1 MARLDIKL
9 TIFAKGVLQMWSIFI
24 IAFIF
29 ILVFVVSR
37 KNYVNR
43 TKYLSD
49 NFNAF
54 NELLKE
60 RYDKLSDQ
68 QKKIFI
74 SSLEKDLYLFF
85 DNEILKTPSK
95 MPRSTWTIQQKI
107 MKQQEIASRLKKFIK
122 SLQVF

>member
-1 MARLDIKL
+1 
-9 TIFAKGVLQMWSIFI
+9 MWSIII

-37 KNYVNR
+37 KNYINR
-43 TKYLSD
+43 TEYLSG
-49 NFNAF
+49 NFNIF

-60 RYDKLSDQ
+60 RYEKLSDQ
-68 QKKIFI
+68 QKKLFI

-95 MPRSTWTIQQKI
+95 MPRNTWTIQQRM
-107 MKQQEIASRLKKFIK
+107 MKQQEIASRLKKFI
-122 SLQVF
+122 